1 MKKLL
6 LSLGLALVGTTAM
19 SQVIFSVEEPA
30 PIAGFYGFTSNG
42 DGSSWGLASLVGVLV
57 KDTVQIAND
66 GTPGIN
72 PDGKPFSGE
81 ACNAAG
87 MQSLAGKIALIYR
100 GTCGF
105 GVKALNA
112 QNAGAVAVIIVN
124 RDESLVNMNGG
135 TEGASVNIPVVFVS
149 NSTGTAIVNAI
160 GGGADVV
167 ALIGD
172 KTGYYGDDASIFD
185 NKVMR
190 TNFGSK
196 PIALTQNASEFSF
209 TPGSWVYNFGQN
221 NQSAVTVN
229 VKIDRDGT
237 NVYDQ
242 TSTAA
247 SIASG
252 DSAWFTTPAYSAASY
267 TAGKYKVTYTV
278 SLGSTT
284 DEFAGDNTSINYFSL
299 DPALWSL
306 ARLDT
311 TGGAIV
317 AKDGF
322 YRAATLPTT
331 SFETCI
337 SFKDAN
343 ANRVAMDG
351 VYFGGMTVGSAD
363 TPAVNL
369 DGFEVT
375 WTLYTWN
382 DADKTIAAGT
392 FNSISEVATGS
403 YIYPDPADAMFEET
417 VFMPVTNVVGQAG
430 ATTYRFVNNQQYL
443 LCINNYAP
451 KVYVAYSTE
460 DYYDLL
466 IDGPIGAA
474 AGDGMIRFP
483 LRNDETTWTNGGF
496 GISPSVALHTG
507 TNLSVEET
515 TIEASAYPNPTKDV
529 ITVKVNASGDATLK
543 VTDLAGR
550 TVSTENIKIE
560 NGQFTANTTGLTSGT
575 YVFFVDYANGTSSR
589 FNVVVTK

>member
-6 LSLGLALVGTTAM
+6 LSLGLVAGFGSLNA
-19 SQVIFSVEEPA
+19 QVICNQISPNAVAYNFTQTSGWDLDMSAPGTYVVDTLAVSTDTLGCTSV
-30 PIAGFYGFTSNG
+30 AG
-42 DGSSWGLASLVGVLV
+42 V
-57 KDTVQIAND
+57 
-66 GTPGIN
+66 
-72 PDGKPFSGE
+72 
-81 ACNAAG
+81 
-87 MQSLAGKIALIYR
+87 AGKVALIYR
-100 GTCGF
+100 GSCNFT
-105 GVKALNA
+105 VKAQNA
-112 QNAGAVAVIIVN
+112 EAAGAVAVIIVN
-124 RDESLVNMNGG
+124 NVATAPIVMGS
-135 TEGASVNIPVVFVS
+135 GATTTTVSIPVVMISQADGAALRATMAGGPVVMF
-149 NSTGTAIVNAI
+149 I
-160 GGGADVV
+160 GN
-167 ALIGD
+167 
-172 KTGYYGDDASIFD
+172 KTGYFGDDCSIFD
-185 NKVMR
+185 NKVLR
-190 TNFGSK
+190 ANFGSK
-196 PIALTQNASEFSF
+196 PLALAQNASEFSF
-209 TPGSWVYNFGQN
+209 SPGAWVYNNGQN
-221 NQSAVTVN
+221 AQSAVTVN
-229 VKIDRDGT
+229 VAIDRDGS
-237 NVYDQ
+237 NVYNQ
-242 TSTAA
+242 TSAAA
-247 SIASG
+247 SIPVG

-278 SLGSTT
+278 DLGSNT
-284 DEFAGDNTSINYFSL
+284 DEALIDNTSINYFSL
-299 DPALWSL
+299 DPTLWSL

-311 TGGAIV
+311 TGGAMV
-317 AKDGF
+317 AKDGY
-322 YRAATLPTT
+322 YRAATLPNT

-351 VYFGGMTVGSAD
+351 VYFGGMTVATAD
-363 TPAVNL
+363 TATVNL

-403 YIYPDPADAMFEET
+403 YIYPDPADAMFQKT

-451 KVYVAYSTE
+451 KVYMAYSTE

-474 AGDGMIRFP
+474 AGDDMIRFP

-496 GISPSVALHTG
+496 GIAPSVALHTG

-550 TVSTENIKIE
+550 TVSNENIKIE
-560 NGQFTANTTGLTSGT
+560 NGQFTANTTGFTSGT
-575 YVFFVDYANGTSSR
+575 YVFHVDYANGTTSR